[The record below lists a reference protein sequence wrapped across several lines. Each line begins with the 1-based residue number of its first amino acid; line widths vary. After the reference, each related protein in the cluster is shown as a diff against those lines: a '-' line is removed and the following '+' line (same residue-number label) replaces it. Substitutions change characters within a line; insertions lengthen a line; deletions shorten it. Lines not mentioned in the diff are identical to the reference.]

1 MRVRIMPRLMG
12 AELYGADDP
21 EDYGR
26 WLGKEATVKY
36 VRKYKHWFV
45 GIEEDDDVEF
55 YMEEIECIIEDVEI
69 SESDESIDILLGGV
83 L

>member
-1 MRVRIMPRLMG
+1 MPRLMG

-36 VRKYKHWFV
+36 VREYEHWLV
-45 GIEEDDDVEF
+45 GIEEDPCIEL
-55 YMEEIECIIEDVEI
+55 YMEEIECIIEDAEI